1 SPLLLIKYVIRT
13 QNARLQKST
22 SSKCTPSKVAL
33 VEDYFTKFV
42 SLYALPNQTAPSV
55 ARCLFEDYVLVH
67 GVPEILHSDQGRQFE
82 AEVIQILCQLLGI
95 KKTRTT
101 AYNPKSDG
109 MVERHNR
116 TLINQLAKL
125 LLSHGGEW
133 DTYVKHVAFT
143 YNTTKHATTQFTPF
157 FLMHGREARVPA
169 DVLVPA
175 NAPDSWGTGSLMD
188 YASVI
193 AERLGSAFSAARL
206 NSAEAQERQKLYY
219 DQGSCHRPYVV
230 GALVWIS
237 NPTESRMKLAPHWK
251 GPYRVVQVLVSG
263 GESALTYRLVNA
275 LDPME
280 RVQVV
285 HHDRLKPYTLTL
297 PAQAVP
303 TPAAVNSP
311 LGVEASLPQNGD
323 QSQTGE
329 VDNGLCGDLP
339 ESQVGRSRRGRLMRP
354 PSYLQDFLRF

>member
-1 SPLLLIKYVIRT
+1 MLRDIRQWCEHCLARQTRRSPVPGSKAPMGGAQVC
-13 QNARLQKST
+13 QPLQRVAADILELPIT
-22 SSKCTPSKVAL
+22 SWGNRYILV

-42 SLYALPNQTAPSV
+42 SLYALPNQTVPSV

-101 AYNPKSDG
+101 AYNPKSEG
-109 MVERHNR
+109 MVERHNQ
-116 TLINQLAKL
+116 TLIDQLAKL
-125 LLSHGGEW
+125 LLSHGREW
-133 DTYVKHVAFT
+133 DTYVKHVTFA
-143 YNTTKHATTQFTPF
+143 YNTSKHATTQFTPF

-175 NAPDSWGTGSLMD
+175 NAPDSWGTGSLTD

-193 AERLGSAFSAARL
+193 AERMGSVFSAARL
-206 NSAEAQERQKLYY
+206 NSAEAQVRQKLYY

-230 GALVWIS
+230 GVLVWIN

-263 GESALTYRLVNA
+263 GESALTYRHVNA

-280 RVQVV
+280 ERAREVES
-285 HHDRLKPYTLTL
+285 RSASSTTFFPLSSSRAFPS
-297 PAQAVP
+297 PAHP
-303 TPAAVNSP
+303 
-311 LGVEASLPQNGD
+311 
-323 QSQTGE
+323 
-329 VDNGLCGDLP
+329 
-339 ESQVGRSRRGRLMRP
+339 
-354 PSYLQDFLRF
+354 